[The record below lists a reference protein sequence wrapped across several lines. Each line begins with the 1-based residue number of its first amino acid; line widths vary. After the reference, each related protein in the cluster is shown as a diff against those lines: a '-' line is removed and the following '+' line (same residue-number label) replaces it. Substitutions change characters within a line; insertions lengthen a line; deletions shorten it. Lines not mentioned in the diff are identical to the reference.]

1 MQKAK
6 ERAIPALY
14 FTNLISA
21 RPLMG
26 VAGASS
32 LAKVVNAALAG
43 KSRFDEMRA
52 FFEGV
57 GEGFSAGV
65 WEDQPR
71 DRPEFKAKR
80 RAKLSKPEVEEMGA
94 C

>member
-32 LAKVVNAALAG
+32 LAKVVNAALAS
-43 KSRFDEMRA
+43 KSRFDDDARLLR
-52 FFEGV
+52 GRRR
-57 GEGFSAGV
+57 GHGAGV
-65 WEDQPR
+65 WERLPR

-80 RAKLSKPEVEEMGA
+80 RAKAGKKPVEEMGS